1 MNISLPPLPHGRQNT
16 PSSPPINTTDTLQ
29 ITVSY
34 KTRTIALRVND
45 GPIIADLLP
54 DIARRL
60 GILDPS
66 IVYGGYRLLTSDGD
80 PLSPAKTLREQHVPN
95 HSTLTLE
102 PGASS
107 DTDIIY
113 DDVVEAVGASVQH
126 VYRPWTSDHT
136 TFTSLVIGLGMLV
149 ISAGWIAL
157 SPASI
162 WASVLAFGFSA
173 ILLAL
178 TAALCGKNLLVQ
190 STAIGLIA
198 SIFTAIGGY
207 QLVNLLAGKQPLHAL
222 PLLGASLGL
231 AAAGILMS
239 LAASKTRPYSYIP
252 ILIGAICAIP
262 SVLSTLMPQQM
273 GHIWILTSAVT
284 ALTASA
290 LPWMCLSFARISVDS
305 PHSESEIFALPNDI
319 DYQDIKRRY
328 IAGSTMLFIGRI
340 CVAALLLIA
349 APLLNTLDTPLG
361 SALCLAAFL
370 GMLLDSRQIYTFREM
385 CVTVGAAGIGIIV
398 TGSLSVQTHQEFNI
412 PLILLML
419 ACAFATILFTYVLRK
434 HTLFATRVADA
445 AETICIM
452 LILPLAYLAITL

>member
-136 TFTSLVIGLGMLV
+136 TFTSLVIGLGLLV

-157 SPASI
+157 SPHPY
-162 WASVLAFGFSA
+162 GHRFS
-173 ILLAL
+173 
-178 TAALCGKNLLVQ
+178 
-190 STAIGLIA
+190 
-198 SIFTAIGGY
+198 
-207 QLVNLLAGKQPLHAL
+207 H
-222 PLLGASLGL
+222 
-231 AAAGILMS
+231 
-239 LAASKTRPYSYIP
+239 
-252 ILIGAICAIP
+252 
-262 SVLSTLMPQQM
+262 
-273 GHIWILTSAVT
+273 
-284 ALTASA
+284 
-290 LPWMCLSFARISVDS
+290 
-305 PHSESEIFALPNDI
+305 
-319 DYQDIKRRY
+319 
-328 IAGSTMLFIGRI
+328 
-340 CVAALLLIA
+340 
-349 APLLNTLDTPLG
+349 
-361 SALCLAAFL
+361 
-370 GMLLDSRQIYTFREM
+370 LDSAQYF
-385 CVTVGAAGIGIIV
+385 
-398 TGSLSVQTHQEFNI
+398 
-412 PLILLML
+412 
-419 ACAFATILFTYVLRK
+419 
-434 HTLFATRVADA
+434 
-445 AETICIM
+445 
-452 LILPLAYLAITL
+452 

>member
-1 MNISLPPLPHGRQNT
+1 MNISPPPLPHGRQNT

-136 TFTSLVIGLGMLV
+136 TFTSLVIGLGLLV

-157 SPASI
+157 FPASI

-207 QLVNLLAGKQPLHAL
+207 QLRQTATACPATSWSEPGTRRRRHTHESRRIQNTPIQLYSHFDRCHLRHTKRPQHTY
-222 PLLGASLGL
+222 
-231 AAAGILMS
+231 AAADG
-239 LAASKTRPYSYIP
+239 
-252 ILIGAICAIP
+252 
-262 SVLSTLMPQQM
+262 
-273 GHIWILTSAVT
+273 
-284 ALTASA
+284 
-290 LPWMCLSFARISVDS
+290 
-305 PHSESEIFALPNDI
+305 
-319 DYQDIKRRY
+319 
-328 IAGSTMLFIGRI
+328 
-340 CVAALLLIA
+340 
-349 APLLNTLDTPLG
+349 
-361 SALCLAAFL
+361 
-370 GMLLDSRQIYTFREM
+370 
-385 CVTVGAAGIGIIV
+385 
-398 TGSLSVQTHQEFNI
+398 
-412 PLILLML
+412 
-419 ACAFATILFTYVLRK
+419 
-434 HTLFATRVADA
+434 
-445 AETICIM
+445 
-452 LILPLAYLAITL
+452 AYLDPHISRNRTHRERPALDVSVFCKNQRGQSA

>member
-1 MNISLPPLPHGRQNT
+1 MNISPPPLPHGRQNT

-157 SPASI
+157 FPASI

-207 QLVNLLAGKQPLHAL
+207 QFVNLLAGQTATACPATSWSEPGTRRRRHTHESRRIQNTPIQLYSHFDRCHLRHTKRPQHTH
-222 PLLGASLGL
+222 
-231 AAAGILMS
+231 AAADG
-239 LAASKTRPYSYIP
+239 
-252 ILIGAICAIP
+252 
-262 SVLSTLMPQQM
+262 
-273 GHIWILTSAVT
+273 
-284 ALTASA
+284 
-290 LPWMCLSFARISVDS
+290 
-305 PHSESEIFALPNDI
+305 
-319 DYQDIKRRY
+319 
-328 IAGSTMLFIGRI
+328 
-340 CVAALLLIA
+340 
-349 APLLNTLDTPLG
+349 
-361 SALCLAAFL
+361 
-370 GMLLDSRQIYTFREM
+370 
-385 CVTVGAAGIGIIV
+385 
-398 TGSLSVQTHQEFNI
+398 
-412 PLILLML
+412 
-419 ACAFATILFTYVLRK
+419 
-434 HTLFATRVADA
+434 
-445 AETICIM
+445 
-452 LILPLAYLAITL
+452 AYLDPHISRNRTHRERPALDVSVFCKNQRGQSA

>member
-231 AAAGILMS
+231 AAAGRPSQSRRIQNTPIQLYS
-239 LAASKTRPYSYIP
+239 HFDRCHLRHTKRPQHTHAA
-252 ILIGAICAIP
+252 
-262 SVLSTLMPQQM
+262 
-273 GHIWILTSAVT
+273 
-284 ALTASA
+284 
-290 LPWMCLSFARISVDS
+290 
-305 PHSESEIFALPNDI
+305 
-319 DYQDIKRRY
+319 
-328 IAGSTMLFIGRI
+328 
-340 CVAALLLIA
+340 
-349 APLLNTLDTPLG
+349 
-361 SALCLAAFL
+361 
-370 GMLLDSRQIYTFREM
+370 
-385 CVTVGAAGIGIIV
+385 
-398 TGSLSVQTHQEFNI
+398 
-412 PLILLML
+412 
-419 ACAFATILFTYVLRK
+419 
-434 HTLFATRVADA
+434 ADG
-445 AETICIM
+445 
-452 LILPLAYLAITL
+452 AYLDPHISRNRTHRERPALDVSVFCENQRRQSA

>member
-1 MNISLPPLPHGRQNT
+1 MNISPPPLPHGRQNT

-157 SPASI
+157 FPASI

-178 TAALCGKNLLVQ
+178 TAALCGKTCSCNQPQSDSSPAFLLRLADINS
-190 STAIGLIA
+190 STCSQAN
-198 SIFTAIGGY
+198 S
-207 QLVNLLAGKQPLHAL
+207 H
-222 PLLGASLGL
+222 
-231 AAAGILMS
+231 
-239 LAASKTRPYSYIP
+239 
-252 ILIGAICAIP
+252 C
-262 SVLSTLMPQQM
+262 MPC
-273 GHIWILTSAVT
+273 HFLERAW
-284 ALTASA
+284 
-290 LPWMCLSFARISVDS
+290 DS
-305 PHSESEIFALPNDI
+305 PP
-319 DYQDIKRRY
+319 Q
-328 IAGSTMLFIGRI
+328 
-340 CVAALLLIA
+340 
-349 APLLNTLDTPLG
+349 
-361 SALCLAAFL
+361 
-370 GMLLDSRQIYTFREM
+370 
-385 CVTVGAAGIGIIV
+385 
-398 TGSLSVQTHQEFNI
+398 
-412 PLILLML
+412 
-419 ACAFATILFTYVLRK
+419 
-434 HTLFATRVADA
+434 
-445 AETICIM
+445 
-452 LILPLAYLAITL
+452 AYS